1 MTSYSQSNPARAL
14 QANAVLSLQGGCSCP
29 PSTSNEGHLSS
40 VNKQLSESLDFV
52 QHRGPDARGEW
63 SSPDGNVHLGHV
75 RLSIID
81 LSPQANQPF
90 HDSVDDVHAIVNGE
104 LYEDDHYRQLLG
116 SEYDFKS
123 QSDCEIVLAL
133 YRHYGL
139 SFLSHLRGEFAL
151 ILWDARR
158 KVFIG
163 ARDRYGVKSL
173 YYTVVNNQL
182 LVATEMK
189 CFLPFGWK
197 PEWDVQS
204 IREQGWMFGAGTF
217 FKGVHAVAPGHYI
230 ISKNFKN
237 IQDAVYWDAEYPD
250 KRTTIEHRSEEEMI
264 EGVRTRLMEAIKIR
278 LRADVPLGIYLSGG
292 IDSSAVAGM
301 VAHLVKEE
309 GARLGNDD
317 SHLLSRIKCFTVQ
330 FDKDSGAD
338 ESDIAQRT
346 AEWLGVDFHP
356 VPVTEET
363 IVEKFEDTIW
373 HSETPMPDVNGIGR
387 LAMAEV
393 AKSHGMKV
401 ILTGEGSDEHFAGY
415 GDLSHE
421 LFLERDL
428 TWPSAPSSAELAHA
442 EQLFNTTY
450 SSMVN
455 DASRMKSPESTRRM
469 LNNTSILNRVAS
481 VGRMPFAKWTDT
493 YGVTTPDTAQAESL
507 DGRVRD
513 AIATRWHPLHTAE
526 YLFTK
531 GFFCNLLLRYLG
543 DNIDMV
549 HHVETRPP
557 FLDHHLTEYANGLPP
572 SVKIKCN
579 SPEGSLTEKYV
590 LREAVRPFVTEEIYL
605 RRKKPYLGPTRFS
618 ENGPL
623 HQMVLRLTVREN
635 VEALGFVD
643 WEETQEYVRK
653 AFQDKDSWSLRVSFS
668 VCQFVVLSRK
678 FGVAKATP

>member
-1 MTSYSQSNPARAL
+1 MCGIS
-14 QANAVLSLQGGCSCP
+14 AVLSLGANPAQSNGEHS
-29 PSTSNEGHLSS
+29 PSINE
-40 VNKQLSESLDFV
+40 QLSKSLDLV

-63 SSPDGNVHLGHV
+63 ASDDGDVYLGHV
-75 RLSIID
+75 RLSIVD

-90 HDSVDDVHAIVNGE
+90 HDSENDVHAIVNGE
-104 LYEDDHYRQLLG
+104 LYNDAYYRKLLG
-116 SEYDFKS
+116 SEYQFRS
-123 QSDCEIVLAL
+123 LSDCEIVLAL
-133 YRHYGL
+133 YKHYGL

-151 ILWDARR
+151 ILWDSRR

-173 YYTVVNNQL
+173 YYTIVNNRL

-204 IREQGWMFGAGTF
+204 LRERGWMFGAGTM
-217 FKGVHAVAPGHYI
+217 FKGVQSVAPGHYI
-230 ISKNFKN
+230 ISRSFKP
-237 IQDAVYWDAEYPD
+237 IQDAAYWDIEYPD
-250 KRTTIEHRSEEEMI
+250 KRTPELRSEVEMV
-264 EGVRTRLMEAIKIR
+264 EGVRTRLMEAIKVR

-309 GARLGNDD
+309 GARLGNDG

-356 VPVTEET
+356 VPVNEDI
-363 IVEKFEDTIW
+363 IVSKFEDTVW
-373 HSETPMPDVNGIGR
+373 HSEMPMPDTNGMGR

-393 AKSHGMKV
+393 AKSHGIKV
-401 ILTGEGSDEHFAGY
+401 ILTGEGSDEHFGGY
-415 GDLSHE
+415 KELVGDFLLESDPSWLPSPSEKEIAEVAKSLS
-421 LFLERDL
+421 DSY
-428 TWPSAPSSAELAHA
+428 TTLAIPVD
-442 EQLFNTTY
+442 EKR
-450 SSMVN
+450 V
-455 DASRMKSPESTRRM
+455 PESTQRM
-469 LNNTSILNRVAS
+469 LNNTSILKLMAMA
-481 VGRMPFAKWTDT
+481 GRMPFAKWTDI
-493 YGVTTPDTAQAESL
+493 YAVTLPQTAQAESL

-513 AIATRWHPLHTAE
+513 AIANRWHPLHTAE

-531 GFFCNLLLRYLG
+531 GFFCNSMLRYLG

-557 FLDHHLTEYANGLPP
+557 FLDHYLTEYVNSLPP
-572 SVKIKCN
+572 SLKIKFS
-579 SPEGSLTEKYV
+579 SPDGPLTEKFI
-590 LREAVRPFVTEEIYL
+590 LREAVHPFVTEEIYT
-605 RRKKPYLGPTRFS
+605 RQKKPYLGPTKFQ

-623 HQMVLRLTVREN
+623 HQLVLRLTSREN
-635 VEALGFVD
+635 VDALGFVD
-643 WEETQEYVRK
+643 WEETQEHVQK
-653 AFQDKDSWSLRVSFS
+653 AFQEKIPWSLRVVFS
-668 VCQFVVLSRK
+668 VCQFVVLSQR
-678 FGVAKATP
+678 FGVAKATS

>member
-1 MTSYSQSNPARAL
+1 MCGIS
-14 QANAVLSLQGGCSCP
+14 AVLLTGDSPKASNDNSSSSL
-29 PSTSNEGHLSS
+29 
-40 VNKQLSESLDFV
+40 KDQLGQSLDLI

-63 SSPDGNVHLGHV
+63 ASEDGNVHLGHV

-81 LSPQANQPF
+81 LSPHANQPF
-90 HDSVDDVHAIVNGE
+90 HDNVDDVHAVVNGE
-104 LYEDDHYRQLLG
+104 LYDHEHYRKLLG
-116 SEYDFKS
+116 GEYYFCS
-123 QSDCEIVLAL
+123 QSDCEVVLAL

-158 KVFIG
+158 KLFIG

-173 YYTVVNNQL
+173 YYTVVNNRL

-197 PEWDVQS
+197 PEWDIQGM
-204 IREQGWMFGAGTF
+204 RECRWMLGTGTM
-217 FKGVHAVAPGHYI
+217 FKGVHSVPPGHYI
-230 ISKNFKN
+230 TSRNFSPIKE
-237 IQDAVYWDAEYPD
+237 AVYWDAEYPD
-250 KRTTIEHRSEEEMI
+250 KRTPEIRSEAEMI
-264 EGVRTRLMEAIKIR
+264 EGVRNRLMDAIKIR

-309 GARLGNDD
+309 GARLGSDD
-317 SHLLSRIKCFTVQ
+317 SHQLSRIKCFTVQ

-338 ESDIAQRT
+338 ESEIAQRT

-356 VPVTEET
+356 VPVDEDV
-363 IVEKFEDTIW
+363 IVSKFEDAVW
-373 HSETPMPDVNGIGR
+373 HSELPVADTNGIGR

-393 AKSHGMKV
+393 AKSHGIKV

-415 GDLSHE
+415 DFLAEDLLLEKDPSWASSLSETDLAEVTQKLATDNATVFPSVNRKE
-421 LFLERDL
+421 L
-428 TWPSAPSSAELAHA
+428 LA
-442 EQLFNTTY
+442 
-450 SSMVN
+450 
-455 DASRMKSPESTRRM
+455 STRRM
-469 LNNTSILNRVAS
+469 LNDTSILS
-481 VGRMPFAKWTDT
+481 KSIKFGRLPFAKWTDIHAAT
-493 YGVTTPDTAQAESL
+493 LPETSRAESL

-513 AIATRWHPLHTAE
+513 AIANRWHPLHTAE

-531 GFFCNLLLRYLG
+531 GVFCNMLLRYLG

-557 FLDHHLTEYANGLPP
+557 FLDHHLTEYANSLPP
-572 SVKIKCN
+572 SLKIKA
-579 SPEGSLTEKYV
+579 SLPDGGLTEKYV
-590 LREAVRPFVTEEIYL
+590 LREAVRPFVTDEIYK
-605 RRKKPYLGPTRFS
+605 RRKKPYLGPTVFQ

-623 HQMVLRLTVREN
+623 HQLVLRLTSQEN
-635 VEALGFVD
+635 VEALGFIKWD
-643 WEETQEYVRK
+643 ETRDHVRK
-653 AFQDKDSWSLRVSFS
+653 AFQDSDAWSLRIAFS
-668 VCQFVVLSRK
+668 VCQLVVLSQR